1 MSKALKT
8 NAKNVRGPL
17 IKYQRLAPGAVSIE
31 SAARPGSR
39 LSRMALDLPGAKLP
53 APIAA
58 PSTPPGG
65 ASREVSLPPAP
76 TPCTIFGLPED
87 WI

>member
-1 MSKALKT
+1 MSKSLATQHKSAL
-8 NAKNVRGPL
+8 AHL
-17 IKYQRLAPGAVSIE
+17 IKYQRPAPGAVSIE
-31 SAARPGSR
+31 GAARPGSR
-39 LSRMALDLPGAKLP
+39 LSRMARDLPGAKLP

-76 TPCTIFGLPED
+76 TPCTILALPED
-87 WI
+87 CQ